1 MTDDDTSRWPPRRG
15 GPPAGPPS
23 GPLNAPAPPP
33 PRRRPALLPVLAGL
47 LALAVALVGVLAGT
61 GVLGGRD
68 SGGGPPP
75 GGTSVSAPP
84 PRTTAAGALGF
95 GRTQRHA
102 DGVEVSVSAPTRF
115 TPSSA
120 AAGHTA
126 GHVAVTVEI
135 TVTNGS
141 DARLELATVQVRG
154 RDGAGREASRVFDA
168 GPDLGLG
175 LTGTLLPGRRAV
187 AAHGFDLPPR
197 AADVLDVEVTVG
209 FDREAGVWSGPVP

>member
-1 MTDDDTSRWPPRRG
+1 
-15 GPPAGPPS
+15 
-23 GPLNAPAPPP
+23 
-33 PRRRPALLPVLAGL
+33 
-47 LALAVALVGVLAGT
+47 
-61 GVLGGRD
+61 
-68 SGGGPPP
+68 
-75 GGTSVSAPP
+75 
-84 PRTTAAGALGF
+84 
-95 GRTQRHA
+95 
-102 DGVEVSVSAPTRF
+102 
-115 TPSSA
+115 
-120 AAGHTA
+120 
-126 GHVAVTVEI
+126 VTVEI